1 MFIVS
6 MCIMSMHLIFNIHR
20 SVTLGFLLL
29 QHQLLHNEAD
39 LQRERREGE
48 VFMRCQR
55 CGLRSNGMQTGPPR
69 LGTRLSEDPT
79 RLRVEMWA

>member
-20 SVTLGFLLL
+20 TVTLGALLL
-29 QHQLLHNEAD
+29 QHYVLHNEAD
-39 LQRERREGE
+39 FQRERHEGE

-55 CGLRSNGMQTGPPR
+55 CGLRSNGMQTGPPQ
-69 LGTRLSEDPT
+69 LGTRLSGHPA
-79 RLRVEMWA
+79 RLRVEMSA